1 MGIKRYY
8 ATHDTTITNAFKSG
22 LSKQATGSNMG
33 ASDSMEIF
41 HIYGQSQMTSS
52 ENSRVLVKFPTENIT
67 TDRAAGT
74 VPASGNVSFYLRL
87 FNAVHPFTVPS
98 DYTLMVK
105 AVSRDWQEGTGI
117 DSDGYSDFGYCN
129 WVCAHSSST
138 GGIVSWTSEGG
149 DYQTTLQYSSSFVD
163 GSEDL
168 LVDITGMVEYWL
180 AGTYT
185 NYGVGV
191 MLSSSH
197 EVASGSLYTKKF
209 FCRGSQYFFKR
220 PIIEARW
227 NSADKDDRSNF
238 FYSSS
243 LAEADDNMNTLYLY
257 NYVRG
262 QLKNLPHISE
272 SAGEAGGT
280 GSVYVHLYSGSA
292 ANTVPDTNSLV
303 LVTTS
308 DQMSASTPATGG
320 WVATGVYTAS
330 VCLTSTSPPVDKL
343 FDVWHAG
350 RVDDTQWHTGSI
362 YPKLMEAVSY
372 NPTPQHVTKITN
384 LKAVYSRDETARF
397 RLFVR
402 EKGWSPSIYSKAT
415 ATIPNHSID
424 SGSYKIYRIADDYE
438 VIPHGT
444 GSDLETQLSFDVSGN
459 YFDLDME
466 IFEPGYGYAVQFAYY
481 NGALDTYV
489 EQPEIFKFR
498 VEKHES

>member
-1 MGIKRYY
+1 
-8 ATHDTTITNAFKSG
+8 
-22 LSKQATGSNMG
+22 
-33 ASDSMEIF
+33 
-41 HIYGQSQMTSS
+41 
-52 ENSRVLVKFPTENIT
+52 
-67 TDRAAGT
+67 
-74 VPASGNVSFYLRL
+74 
-87 FNAVHPFTVPS
+87 
-98 DYTLMVK
+98 
-105 AVSRDWQEGTGI
+105 
-117 DSDGYSDFGYCN
+117 
-129 WVCAHSSST
+129 
-138 GGIVSWTSEGG
+138 
-149 DYQTTLQYSSSFVD
+149 
-163 GSEDL
+163 
-168 LVDITGMVEYWL
+168 
-180 AGTYT
+180 
-185 NYGVGV
+185 
-191 MLSSSH
+191 
-197 EVASGSLYTKKF
+197 
-209 FCRGSQYFFKR
+209 
-220 PIIEARW
+220 
-227 NSADKDDRSNF
+227 
-238 FYSSS
+238 
-243 LAEADDNMNTLYLY
+243 MNTLYLY

-280 GSVYVHLYSGSA
+280 GSVYVNLYSGSA
-292 ANTVPDTNSLV
+292 ANTVPDTNSLL

-320 WVATGVYTAS
+320 WVATGIYTAS

-343 FDVWHAG
+343 FDVWHTG

-397 RLFVR
+397 RLFIR